1 MSMPTPGTGRWFDRP
16 DMRQLALFIVSGTL
30 ATGVNI
36 LSRYLLNL
44 IMPFEAAVAIAFCIG
59 AAVAFGLYQVVFG
72 NPGTP
77 LGQRIMRFCVVDAV
91 GAAIALAV
99 SSLFARI
106 LLPAIGWTFHP
117 FDVAHLAG
125 VAAPAAWSYLGH
137 RHLTFAARL
146 PGRRDP
152 AGAAEPVS

>member
-1 MSMPTPGTGRWFDRP
+1 
-16 DMRQLALFIVSGTL
+16 MRQLTLFVVSGTL
-30 ATGVNI
+30 ATGVNV

-44 IMPFEAAVAIAFCIG
+44 VMPFEAAVAIAFCIG

-77 LGQRIMRFCVVDAV
+77 LGQRILRFCAVDAAGV
-91 GAAIALAV
+91 AIALVV
-99 SSLFARI
+99 SSFAARV

-117 FDVAHLAG
+117 FDFAHLAG

-137 RHLTFAARL
+137 RHLTFSARP

-152 AGAAEPVS
+152 AAPPLPTPVP